1 MRTVW
6 RRVLRPHSCGS
17 RTASALPGAGPAVAS
32 PAPHGIIRGML
43 RPLAFGVLLSV
54 TLASHPTAQSPQ
66 PLTTQA
72 DALLASVEPELLEW
86 RRHLHRH
93 PELSNREVETAKY
106 VAEQLRGFG
115 LEPRTGIARHGVV
128 AVLQG
133 GRPGPMVAL
142 RADMDG
148 LPVREETTLPF
159 ASRATG
165 EYEGRQVG
173 VMHACGHDTHVAI
186 LLATAKVLSRMRAQ
200 LPGSVTFIF
209 QPAEE
214 GAPLDERPAGA
225 ELMVKEGVMTGVDA
239 VFGLHVFA
247 NVRTGTITYRSG
259 PFMAAADQFDIT
271 ITGRQ
276 THGSAPWRGVDP
288 IVVGAQIVGA
298 LQTIVSRNVDIT
310 RLPAIVSV
318 GQFQSG
324 VRNNIIPDTAKLVGT
339 IRTFDTDVQDDIHAR
354 VRKIAEGIASGAGAK
369 AEVQIHRG
377 YPVTANDPALTARM
391 LPTLE
396 RAAPGNVKESELI
409 TGAEDFTY
417 FQREAPG
424 LFIFLGITPPDQV
437 GKAPAN
443 HSPLFFVD
451 EAALPVGVRA
461 LTYLALDYL
470 AGTRASR

>member
-1 MRTVW
+1 MT
-6 RRVLRPHSCGS
+6 RPPALAFFL
-17 RTASALPGAGPAVAS
+17 TLALAAAPAAQSA
-32 PAPHGIIRGML
+32 
-43 RPLAFGVLLSV
+43 RPL
-54 TLASHPTAQSPQ
+54 TAQ
-66 PLTTQA
+66 A
-72 DALLASVEPELLEW
+72 DPLLASVQPELIEW
-86 RRHLHRH
+86 RRHLHQH
-93 PELSNREVETAKY
+93 PELSNREVETSKY
-106 VAEQLRGFG
+106 VVERLRSFG

-148 LPVREETTLPF
+148 LPVREETAVPF
-159 ASRATG
+159 ASKATG

-186 LLATAKVLSRMRAQ
+186 LLATAKVLSQMRAQ

-225 ELMVKEGVMTGVDA
+225 ELMVREGVMKGVDA

-247 NVRTGTITYRSG
+247 NVPAGTLTYRSG

-288 IVVGAQIVGA
+288 IVVGAQIVNA

-324 VRNNIIPDTAKLVGT
+324 VRNNIIPETAKLVGT
-339 IRTFDTDVQDDIHAR
+339 IRTFDNDVQDDIHAR
-354 VRKIAEGIASGAGAK
+354 VRKIAEGIASAAGAK
-369 AEVQIHRG
+369 ADVQIYRG
-377 YPVTANDPALTARM
+377 YPVTANDAALTTKM

-396 RAAPGNVKESELI
+396 RAAPGNVAESELI

-424 LFIFLGITPPDQV
+424 LFFFLGITPPDQV

-470 AGTRASR
+470 AGSSAR